1 MINYQKVPNKLVGL
15 NFFLNRAWALCLYI
29 FQWVL
34 SKGTHPI
41 SFLMDIFPLKGPIA
55 IQIVYLFIKFSRTT
69 CKNVANTLHLS
80 ICSQCQGK
88 EKELKYTTCAR
99 LSGQKSVEIETLQG
113 AFLRSASALHRC
125 FFTLKGLCCVSP
137 ELQTQFDELLSWV
150 RQSGSVTF
158 KSEDEHS
165 DSPDGAR
172 RKTDDFD
179 NFMDEFEQ
187 ELLAKP
193 LDQTFNAEAAAPV
206 ENMDATFCVAVP
218 AEAKKQRISP
228 PRRPMEAPFRV
239 KPYAGIKLNLLRFSL
254 LCAFLAEN

>member
-1 MINYQKVPNKLVGL
+1 M
-15 NFFLNRAWALCLYI
+15 
-29 FQWVL
+29 
-34 SKGTHPI
+34 
-41 SFLMDIFPLKGPIA
+41 
-55 IQIVYLFIKFSRTT
+55 
-69 CKNVANTLHLS
+69 
-80 ICSQCQGK
+80 
-88 EKELKYTTCAR
+88 KYATCAR

-113 AFLRSASALHRC
+113 AFLRCASALHRFC
-125 FFTLKGLCCVSP
+125 FTLRGLGILSP
-137 ELQTQFDELLSWV
+137 ELKAQFDELVSWV

-165 DSPDGAR
+165 DSPDGPR

-193 LDQTFNAEAAAPV
+193 LDQTFNAEPAEAAAPV

-239 KPYAGIKLNLLRFSL
+239 KPYAGSSKS
-254 LCAFLAEN
+254 